1 MKGTVD
7 GIHALGMKAGTYS
20 DAGANTCGSEGGDK
34 SGLGAG
40 LYGHD
45 AADCKLHFNEL
56 GFDFI
61 LARMGG
67 GGGRAGAR
75 PSRAALLREGRA
87 PLLFASRTA
96 FGRGIPCAAVMG
108 RADAQERVPPAWPF
122 YGRAA
127 LPRGRKG
134 EGGRDGARPSRVA
147 LLREGHAT
155 SWP

>member
-75 PSRAALLREGRA
+75 PSRRGYEATRREGRA
-87 PLLFASRTA
+87 P
-96 FGRGIPCAAVMG
+96 
-108 RADAQERVPPAWPF
+108 
-122 YGRAA
+122 
-127 LPRGRKG
+127 
-134 EGGRDGARPSRVA
+134 ARPRRIA
-147 LLREGHAT
+147 WRGNFWYNYAKLLQGMLVWVVRA
-155 SWP
+155 